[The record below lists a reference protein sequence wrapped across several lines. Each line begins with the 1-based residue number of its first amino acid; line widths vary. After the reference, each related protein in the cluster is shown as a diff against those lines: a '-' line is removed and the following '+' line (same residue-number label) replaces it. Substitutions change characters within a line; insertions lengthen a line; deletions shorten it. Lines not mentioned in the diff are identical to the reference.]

1 MIWGIGGRE
10 SWDRSVLGTEQNGDT
25 AMERKF
31 LVGRR
36 DDLGTRRQAR
46 HVTSGDMCPKGLM
59 GSPRSQQGAE

>member
-1 MIWGIGGRE
+1 MGGRE
-10 SWDRSVLGTEQNGDT
+10 ILGQECARHRAVWDT
-25 AMERKF
+25 ATERKF

-36 DDLGTRRQAR
+36 DDLGTGRQAR